1 MLHSL
6 INTHS
11 RLNLQVVSLTF
22 HDFNLEAHSQ
32 CRYDY
37 VAVYNG
43 LDENSP
49 LQGRYCGASV
59 PAAIRGTS
67 NELYV
72 VFVSDHSVQHA
83 GFRASYSAKDPLS
96 KPFIC

>member
-59 PAAIRGTS
+59 PPCPFGVWTNVCLACAQRLMRNAIR
-67 NELYV
+67 
-72 VFVSDHSVQHA
+72 
-83 GFRASYSAKDPLS
+83 
-96 KPFIC
+96 